1 MPSGVFYFNIY
12 THNAINYHTRQ
23 HVGLCVCSVT
33 IYISMLGQKKKTL
46 AIKGCNWN
54 FKSSSKG

>member
-23 HVGLCVCSVT
+23 HAGLLCL
-33 IYISMLGQKKKTL
+33 LGNNLNVHVRPKKL

-54 FKSSSKG
+54 FKSSSEG

>member
-12 THNAINYHTRQ
+12 THNAINYHMRQ

-33 IYISMLGQKKKTL
+33 IYISMLGQKKKKNSGHQGMQL
-46 AIKGCNWN
+46 EFQVI
-54 FKSSSKG
+54 